1 MIWQIVHYIDVRIL
15 MLITKLLLNR
25 DIVNIM
31 EIKILIVEDHELTR
45 FGLRTAFESCDFVGN
60 IYEAESAERAFD
72 ILESYPIDLI
82 VMDLGLPGMDGIE
95 ATQKVKEQY
104 SDIKVVVLTS
114 HNDEQEVLN
123 SLKAGANAYCSKE
136 INPKRL
142 INVIQS
148 VLDGAAWFDPAVSQ
162 IVLNAATKSQPENN
176 FASVKDYGL
185 TSRET
190 QILKLI
196 TEGYSNIEIANELFV
211 SINTTKAH
219 VASILQ
225 KLEVDDRL
233 QAALKALKE
242 RLV

>member
-1 MIWQIVHYIDVRIL
+1 
-15 MLITKLLLNR
+15 
-25 DIVNIM
+25 M
-31 EIKILIVEDHELTR
+31 EISILIVEDHELTR
-45 FGLRTAFESCDFVGN
+45 FGLKTAFEAYDFVKN
-60 IYEAESAERAFD
+60 IYEAESAEKAIEITERT
-72 ILESYPIDLI
+72 PVDLI
-82 VMDLGLPGMDGIE
+82 IMDLGLPGMNGIE
-95 ATQKVKEQY
+95 ATQKIKDINK
-104 SDIKVVVLTS
+104 DIKIVILTS

-142 INVIQS
+142 VQVIQS
-148 VLDGAAWFDPAVSQ
+148 VLDGAAWFDPAISH
-162 IVLNAATKSQPENN
+162 IVLSAATKTKFVEAQKP
-176 FASVKDYGL
+176 AKDYGL
-185 TSRET
+185 TSRES

-196 TEGYSNIEIANELFV
+196 TEGYSNNEIAKECSI
-211 SINTTKAH
+211 SINTIKAH

>member
-1 MIWQIVHYIDVRIL
+1 MV
-15 MLITKLLLNR
+15 MKSN
-25 DIVNIM
+25 
-31 EIKILIVEDHELTR
+31 ILIVEDHELTR
-45 FGLRTAFESCDFVGN
+45 FGLKTAFESCDYVET
-60 IYEAESAERAFD
+60 IYEADSAEAG
-72 ILESYPIDLI
+72 IEIVNNNPIDLI

-95 ATQKVKEQY
+95 ATSVIKANNSDVK
-104 SDIKVVVLTS
+104 IVILTS
-114 HNDEQEVLN
+114 HNDSQEVLN

-142 INVIQS
+142 TQVVLS
-148 VLDGAAWFDPAVSQ
+148 VLDGASWFDPSIAH
-162 IVLNAATKSQPENN
+162 IVLEAASNYQVEEAKPNG
-176 FASVKDYGL
+176 KDYGL
-185 TSRET
+185 TSREA

-196 TEGYSNIEIANELFV
+196 TEGYSNNEIANQLFV

>member
-1 MIWQIVHYIDVRIL
+1 M
-15 MLITKLLLNR
+15 KSN
-25 DIVNIM
+25 
-31 EIKILIVEDHELTR
+31 ILIVEDHELTR
-45 FGLRTAFESCDFVGN
+45 FGLKTAFESCEFVEN
-60 IYEAESAERAFD
+60 IFEAESAETGID
-72 ILESYPIDLI
+72 IIDSNHVDLVI
-82 VMDLGLPGMDGIE
+82 MDLGLPGMDGIQ
-95 ATQKVKEQY
+95 ATEKVKQH
-104 SDIKVVVLTS
+104 DRDLKVVILTS
-114 HNDEQEVLN
+114 HNDSQEVLN

-142 INVIQS
+142 TQVVQS
-148 VLDGAAWFDPAVSQ
+148 VLDGASWFDPSIAH
-162 IVLNAATKSQPENN
+162 IVLEAAAKSQQIEQPKPE
-176 FASVKDYGL
+176 KDYSL

-196 TEGYSNIEIANELFV
+196 TEGYSNNEIANQLFV

>member
-1 MIWQIVHYIDVRIL
+1 MGI
-15 MLITKLLLNR
+15 N
-25 DIVNIM
+25 
-31 EIKILIVEDHELTR
+31 ILIVEDHELTR
-45 FGLRTAFESCDFVGN
+45 FGLKTAFESYDFIDC
-60 IYEAESAERAFD
+60 IYEAESAEKA
-72 ILESYPIDLI
+72 IELVEQNKIDLI
-82 VMDLGLPGMDGIE
+82 IMDLGLPGMNGIE
-95 ATQKVKEQY
+95 ATQRIKEINQ
-104 SDIKVVVLTS
+104 DIKVVVLTS

-123 SLKAGANAYCSKE
+123 SLKAGVNAYCSKE

-142 INVIQS
+142 VQVIQS
-148 VLDGAAWFDPAVSQ
+148 VLDGAAWFDPAISH
-162 IVLNAATKSQPENN
+162 IVLNAATKSQLDVPQKPT
-176 FASVKDYGL
+176 KDYGL
-185 TSRET
+185 TSRES

-196 TEGYSNIEIANELFV
+196 TEGYSNNEIANELFV

>member
-1 MIWQIVHYIDVRIL
+1 M
-15 MLITKLLLNR
+15 KN
-25 DIVNIM
+25 
-31 EIKILIVEDHELTR
+31 KILIVEDHELTR
-45 FGLRTAFESCDFVGN
+45 FGLKTAFESCDFVEK
-60 IYEAESAERAFD
+60 IYEAESAEIA
-72 ILESYPIDLI
+72 IDLVDKNEI
-82 VMDLGLPGMDGIE
+82 NLIIMDLGLPGMDGIE
-95 ATQKVKEQY
+95 ATKQ
-104 SDIKVVVLTS
+104 IKDFNKDTKIVILTS

-142 INVIQS
+142 IQVVQS
-148 VLDGAAWFDPAVSQ
+148 VLDGAAWFDPSISH
-162 IVLNAATKSQPENN
+162 IVLEAATKGQQE
-176 FASVKDYGL
+176 SVKPNKEYGL
-185 TSRET
+185 TTRET

-196 TEGYSNIEIANELFV
+196 TKGYSNIEIANTLFV

>member
-1 MIWQIVHYIDVRIL
+1 M
-15 MLITKLLLNR
+15 KSN
-25 DIVNIM
+25 
-31 EIKILIVEDHELTR
+31 ILIVEDHELTR
-45 FGLRTAFESCDFVGN
+45 FGLKTAFESCDF
-60 IYEAESAERAFD
+60 IDQIFEAESAETGLD
-72 ILESYPIDLI
+72 IASNNEINLI
-82 VMDLGLPGMDGIE
+82 IMDLGLPGMDGIE
-95 ATQKVKEQY
+95 ATKKVKDLNN
-104 SDIKVVVLTS
+104 DIKIVVLTS

-142 INVIQS
+142 IQVVQS
-148 VLDGAAWFDPAVSQ
+148 VLDGAAWFDPSISH
-162 IVLNAATKSQPENN
+162 IVLEAATKVQEATMSKPERN
-176 FASVKDYGL
+176 YGL

-196 TEGYSNIEIANELFV
+196 TEGYSNIEIAKELFV

-242 RLV
+242 NLV